1 MLVAR
6 VISDCPGCGGVQCFG
21 NALVNREYVLQGC
34 GQCSYK
40 SHYPLPLLSPKKVL
54 YLDQNFFSAAFS
66 NKIDPAKGQPKI
78 VELMERIKFLA
89 ASQLLTVPLS
99 SIHEFET
106 RQWEH
111 RKEAHD
117 FFIITSRGHQFYR
130 DYKVEQA
137 QVLKA
142 FRNWLAGQG
151 SAYAI
156 DQKEALTDK
165 VHAWDE
171 YFFVDIER
179 DRGDGSEERARKIGS
194 ADNLFALF
202 EGWRGES
209 STFEKD
215 FLGELEGQAKIYL
228 KSHHDWFMAA
238 VNGNT
243 EALLSI
249 PIVEHMRHQLA
260 EGTSL
265 ESGLLACR
273 KFFTSEH
280 FSKVPLHSITC
291 RTHAALKHEVM
302 HGAYIQREKALV
314 KLRGYYTDLDHIAHY
329 APYCDAIVIDNAM
342 AELMKKPGVAL
353 SETYGV
359 KVFSLNTADAFH
371 DWLDEIEAS
380 TTDEHHEALTAV
392 YGNKGRAE
400 LAR

>member
-6 VISDCPGCGGVQCFG
+6 VIGDCPGCGGVQCFG
-21 NALVNREYVLQGC
+21 NVLLTREYVLQGC

-40 SHYPLPLLSPKKVL
+40 NHYPLPPLSPKKVL
-54 YLDQNFFSAAFS
+54 YLDQNFFSAAFL
-66 NKIDPAKGQPKI
+66 NKIDPTKGQPKI

-99 SIHEFET
+99 CIHEFEM
-106 RQWEH
+106 RQWER

-117 FFIITSRGHQFYR
+117 FFKITSRGHQFYR
-130 DYKVEQA
+130 DYKVEQV

-142 FRNWLAGQG
+142 FRYWLAGQD

-165 VHAWDE
+165 VHEWD
-171 YFFVDIER
+171 FFVDIER

-194 ADNLFALF
+194 AENLVALF
-202 EGWRGES
+202 DGWRGES

-228 KSHHDWFMAA
+228 KAHHEWFMEA
-238 VNGNT
+238 VQGNID
-243 EALLSI
+243 ALHST
-249 PIVEHMRHQLA
+249 PIVEHMRHQLS
-260 EGTSL
+260 EETSL

-273 KFFTSEH
+273 KFFASEH
-280 FSKVPLHSITC
+280 FAKVPLHSITC

-302 HGAYIQREKALV
+302 HGGAYIKRKNALD

-329 APYCDAIVIDNAM
+329 APYCDAIAIDNPM

-359 KVFSLNTADAFH
+359 KVFSLNTVEAFH
-371 DWLDEIEAS
+371 AWLDEIETS
-380 TTDEHHEALTAV
+380 MTDEHHEALAAV
-392 YGNKGRAE
+392 YGITGRAE